1 MVAQPARSQAV
12 AVRRFSFGFTQR
24 TLLLLL
30 LGTLWFV
37 PAFFIRGFVWGV
49 VVWDAT
55 VLLFAL
61 IDGWLLPS
69 PRLIE
74 ATRSWISAPALGS
87 ASEVELTVLQHGRRL
102 LWCRVMD
109 DLPAAF
115 LQAPQW
121 LEADMLSGYTGNVAV
136 CLHSPSAG

>member
-1 MVAQPARSQAV
+1 MVAKPARSPAA

-30 LGTLWFV
+30 MGTLWFM
-37 PAFFIRGFVWGV
+37 PAFFVRGFVWGV

-69 PRLIE
+69 PGLIK

-115 LQAPQW
+115 LQGESFICAIAAPW
-121 LEADMLSGYTGNVAV
+121 G
-136 CLHSPSAG
+136 CWSAGRLRI